1 MIWKAYLSAKD
12 IQEVFCCCQAV
23 AYRIMDAIMEAK
35 DKDGNLV
42 VDPERMP
49 PFQKRMVPRECAIKV
64 YPNIRKSFIK
74 LQDVEKTKNGTS

>member
-12 IQEVFCCCQAV
+12 IQEVFCCCQGV

-42 VDPERMP
+42 VDPARMP
-49 PFQKRMVPRECAIKV
+49 PFQKRMVPTECAIKV
-64 YPNIRKSFIK
+64 YPHIRKSFVK
-74 LQDVEKTKNGTS
+74 LQDVDKTKKGTS